1 MAISAVS
8 VPALSSAATR
18 TTTAKKAT
26 SSATAR
32 KPAVRNSTTTARAV
46 AASKARTNASS
57 RRLRASRARAAQQA
71 AALRDALEPR
81 FKFDDTG
88 NVVPDIRAEAAIIYD
103 PENGKV
109 LWESNSTSRRSIASI
124 TKVMTAVV
132 FLENSPDLTR
142 EVVVERADVRNASTT
157 YLRAGYTMT
166 TGDSCICSSSAPTML
181 LLASWPACRP
191 TARRRSSNV

>member
-1 MAISAVS
+1 MIRARFAAVTRVTCVLMAISAVS

-32 KPAVRNSTTTARAV
+32 KPAVKKSTTTAKAV
-46 AASKARTNASS
+46 AASKAKTTAS
-57 RRLRASRARAAQQA
+57 RRLRASRVRAARQA
-71 AALRDALEPR
+71 AALREALEPR

-109 LWESNSTSRRSIASI
+109 LWESNSTSRSFTI
-124 TKVMTAVV
+124 
-132 FLENSPDLTR
+132 
-142 EVVVERADVRNASTT
+142 
-157 YLRAGYTMT
+157 
-166 TGDSCICSSSAPTML
+166 DSRCVCSMG
-181 LLASWPACRP
+181 CR
-191 TARRRSSNV
+191 